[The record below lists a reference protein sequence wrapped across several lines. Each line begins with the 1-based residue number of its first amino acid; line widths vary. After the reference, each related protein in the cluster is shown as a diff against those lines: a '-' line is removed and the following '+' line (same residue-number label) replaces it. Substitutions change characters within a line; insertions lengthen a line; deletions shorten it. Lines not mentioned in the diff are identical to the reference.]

1 MKHDEWVKWTDQL
14 ESSLM
19 RAETSMKDRDLLVV
33 LRLAYQISKEQMIRT
48 GKEEDEMK
56 RRREYAGI
64 EGGDKNGK

>member
-14 ESSLM
+14 ENSLV
-19 RAETSMKDRDLLVV
+19 RAETAKKDTDLLVV

-64 EGGDKNGK
+64 GGDKNGK